1 MADLGIGPDSAT
13 EYNGDGAGQS
23 TIPAVFTTMPLAAL
37 WELSKLQ
44 KQGDEKYGAHNWRGI
59 PDYDHINHAFAHLVA
74 HCLGDKTDR
83 HLLHATW
90 RLMAA
95 LNLRVEDGRE
105 EKL

>member
-1 MADLGIGPDSAT
+1 MGPDAEI
-13 EYNGDGAGQS
+13 EYNSEGAGQS
-23 TIPAVFTTMPLAAL
+23 KIPAVFTTMPLRAL

-44 KQGDEKYGAHNWRGI
+44 KQGDQKYGAHNWRGI
-59 PDYDHINHAFAHLVA
+59 EDHDHVNHAFAHLMA

-95 LNLRVEDGRE
+95 LEQRLGDGRE
-105 EKL
+105 EEL